1 MYLHVSHVS
10 ELCTCGDR
18 MHLNSIRYTMHLHMQ
33 ARCKKLMQRF
43 QRYASTYARYLHGI
57 CMMQIHKNPVF
68 ALYLHGSCMHMQVP
82 CKYER
87 PPLCSGGKKRTRK
100 PLCRAVKNRQAPFTK
115 HCFKQANMRFSKNKQ
130 KTGCF

>member
-43 QRYASTYARYLHGI
+43 QRYASTYARYLHCI
-57 CMMQIHKNPVF
+57 CMMQVP
-68 ALYLHGSCMHMQVP
+68 YLHCICMGAACI
-82 CKYER
+82 CKSHANTKDHLSSWPAGGRAQPNGQTHSLPFR
-87 PPLCSGGKKRTRK
+87 PPGTIINGFFRFRVGASITA
-100 PLCRAVKNRQAPFTK
+100 RAAQNEQT
-115 HCFKQANMRFSKNKQ
+115 
-130 KTGCF
+130 